1 MKKSYLCLT
10 IIIPIVLLIGCAGS
24 PMKLS
29 GMTSD
34 ELQLENSFTLCN
46 AYNYNKKETFRTEL
60 ERRNALTSEEWEM
73 IDSGYIQV
81 GMSEVALWCL
91 KGGIMQG
98 VNGSVNTTTGSWG
111 VNKQYVY
118 RPLGMNGPANYVYV
132 ENGKVTSWQY

>member
-1 MKKSYLCLT
+1 
-10 IIIPIVLLIGCAGS
+10 
-24 PMKLS
+24 
-29 GMTSD
+29 
-34 ELQLENSFTLCN
+34 
-46 AYNYNKKETFRTEL
+46 
-60 ERRNALTSEEWEM
+60 M